1 MNTATDVHKRKTK
14 RRTDMMRRT
23 LLAAALGLALLP
35 SPPAWAQTAWPAK
48 PLKIVVP
55 FAPGSFTDLSARSLA
70 LELTEQLGQQV
81 VVENRGGAGG
91 TLGADMVAKAAPDG
105 YTLVLT
111 DNSFVMAAGLYA
123 KLPYDPIKDFTQV
136 SQIAES
142 PSIMVARQELPA
154 KSVKSL
160 VELARAK
167 PGELTFGSGGQ
178 GSSAHLATE
187 LFLNVTGSKMTHVP
201 FKGVAASIAEVVA
214 GRIDISIAS
223 LASGMAQVRAGRV
236 QGFAVSGRERTPL
249 LPNVP
254 TFAEAGTPAY
264 DMSYWW
270 GVAVPAGTPPAV
282 VARLNQEIIRAA
294 DKPRLKDV
302 FIAQG
307 ARAVTGSPAE
317 LTRRVEEEIKVWKN
331 VIAKAG
337 VKVE

>member
-1 MNTATDVHKRKTK
+1 ML
-14 RRTDMMRRT
+14 RRT
-23 LLAAALGLALLP
+23 LLAALLGAALLP
-35 SPPAWAQTAWPAK
+35 ALPASAQTAWPAK

-81 VVENRGGAGG
+81 IVENRGGAGG
-91 TLGADMVAKAAPDG
+91 TLGSDMVAKAAPDG

-111 DNSFVMAAGLYA
+111 DNSFAMAAGLYA
-123 KLPYDPIKDFTQV
+123 KLPYDPLKDFVQV

-154 KSVKSL
+154 KSVKAL
-160 VELARAK
+160 VDLAKAK

-187 LFLNVTGSKMTHVP
+187 LFLNVTGTKMTHVP

-223 LASGMAQVRAGRV
+223 LASGMAHVRSGRV
-236 QGFAVSGRERTPL
+236 QGFGVSGKERTPL
-249 LPNVP
+249 LPGVP
-254 TFAEAGTPAY
+254 TFVESGIPAY

-270 GVAVPAGTPPAV
+270 GVAVPAGTPAAV
-282 VARLNQEIIRAA
+282 VTRLNQEIIRAA
-294 DKPRLKDV
+294 DKPRLKES

-307 ARAVTGSPAE
+307 ARAVTSTPAE
-317 LTRRVEEEIKVWKN
+317 LTRRVEEEIKTWKT
-331 VIAKAG
+331 VISKANL
-337 VKVE
+337 KVE

>member
-1 MNTATDVHKRKTK
+1 MLSRS
-14 RRTDMMRRT
+14 
-23 LLAAALGLALLP
+23 LIAAALAIALMPVLP
-35 SPPAWAQTAWPAK
+35 ASAQTAWPSK

-55 FAPGSFTDLSARSLA
+55 YLPGAFTDLSARSLA
-70 LELTEQLGQQV
+70 AELTEQLGQQV
-81 VVENRGGAGG
+81 IVENRSGAGG
-91 TLGADMVAKAAPDG
+91 TLGLDIVAKSAPDG

-111 DNSFVMAAGLYA
+111 DNSFAMAAGLYT
-123 KLPYDPIKDFTQV
+123 KLPYDPLKDFTQV

-154 KSVKSL
+154 KSVKAL
-160 VELARAK
+160 VDLAKAK

-187 LFLNVTGSKMTHVP
+187 LFLSVTGSKMTHIP

-214 GRIDISIAS
+214 GRLDISIAS
-223 LASGMAQVRAGRV
+223 LASGMAHVRSGRV
-236 QGFAVSGRERTPL
+236 QGFAVSGKERTSL

-254 TFAEAGTPAY
+254 TFVEAGVPAY

-270 GVAVPAGTPPAV
+270 GVAVPAGTPAAV

-294 DKPRLKDV
+294 DKPRLKDS

-307 ARAVTGSPAE
+307 ARAVASTPAE
-317 LTRRVEEEIKVWKN
+317 LTRRVEEEIKTWKT
-331 VIAKAG
+331 VITKAG
-337 VKVE
+337 LKVE

>member
-1 MNTATDVHKRKTK
+1 
-14 RRTDMMRRT
+14 MMKRT
-23 LLAAALGLALLP
+23 LLALALTMTPGLALLP
-35 SPPAWAQTAWPAK
+35 SLPASAQSAWPSK
-48 PLKIVVP
+48 SLKIVVP

-81 VVENRGGAGG
+81 IVENKGGAGG
-91 TLGADMVAKAAPDG
+91 TLGADLVAKSAPDG

-123 KLPYDPIKDFTQV
+123 KLPYDPLKDFTQV

-154 KSVKSL
+154 KSVKAL
-160 VELARAK
+160 VELAKAK

-187 LFLNVTGSKMTHVP
+187 LFLSVTGTKMTHVP

-223 LASGMAQVRAGRV
+223 LASGMPNVRGGRV
-236 QGFAVSGRERTPL
+236 QGFAVSGKERTPL

-254 TFAEAGTPAY
+254 TFAEAGVPAY

-270 GVAVPAGTPPAV
+270 GVAVPAGTPAAV

-294 DKPRLKDV
+294 DKPRLKDSFV
-302 FIAQG
+302 AQG
-307 ARAVTGSPAE
+307 ARAVTSTPAE
-317 LTRRVEEEIKVWKN
+317 QTRRVEAEIRTWKA

-337 VKVE
+337 LKVE